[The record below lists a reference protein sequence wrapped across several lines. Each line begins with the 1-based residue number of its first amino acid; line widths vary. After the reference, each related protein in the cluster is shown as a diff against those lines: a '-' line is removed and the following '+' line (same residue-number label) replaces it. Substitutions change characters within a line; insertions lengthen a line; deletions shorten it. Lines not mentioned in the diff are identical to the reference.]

1 MGRKAYRHGL
11 EGFGDAA
18 SALAPI
24 PACRLFMHRT
34 DYVLWI
40 GIMMPIHADYFGATT
55 PQASALVAKPSRVP

>member
-1 MGRKAYRHGL
+1 MGWKAHCHGL
-11 EGFGDAA
+11 EGFSDAA

-24 PACRLFMHRT
+24 LACRLFMYHT
-34 DYVLWI
+34 GYVLWI